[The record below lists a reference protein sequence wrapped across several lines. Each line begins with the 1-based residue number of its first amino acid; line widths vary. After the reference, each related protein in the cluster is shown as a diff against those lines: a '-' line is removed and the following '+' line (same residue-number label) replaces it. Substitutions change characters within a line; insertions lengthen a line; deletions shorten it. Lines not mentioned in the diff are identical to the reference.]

1 MTLDQ
6 LRAIVEVSRAG
17 SFTQA
22 AKSLHRAQSAV
33 TYAIKKLESELNIK
47 ILDRSGYRASF
58 TPAGKTILKKAEQML
73 ELANEVK
80 DISRAFGNGWEPRVN
95 IVVHGILP
103 IDRIMPLLK
112 ESMGLD
118 HPTQISL
125 SMEILSGVTEK
136 INNIQP
142 DLVITPLAG
151 LEVSKNYTASCIGS
165 IRLIPVVSRD
175 HPLSRLNLPVSVKE
189 LRQHIHLIV
198 SDSAVSP
205 KPVDFMLIDADQC
218 WSFPDF
224 YSQLEGIRNGLG
236 FAWMPT
242 YMIEEDLKC
251 NRLAPLIVQGRSV
264 HKFDISIMHRQSP
277 KPGPASRFLVDLL
290 QHSQGILPDV
300 AEDILST
307 YPKSEFL

>member
-6 LRAIVEVSRAG
+6 LRVIVEVSRAG

-22 AKSLHRAQSAV
+22 AKSLHRAQSAI
-33 TYAIKKLESELNIK
+33 TYAIKKLESELDIK

-58 TPAGKTILKKAEQML
+58 TPAGQAILKKAEQML

-80 DISRAFGNGWEPRVN
+80 DISRALGSGWEPRID

-103 IDRIMPLLK
+103 IDRILPLLK

-125 SMEILSGVTEK
+125 SMEILGGVIEK

-151 LEVSKNYTASCIGS
+151 LQMPKNYTASRIGS
-165 IRLIPVVSRD
+165 IRLIPVVSSD
-175 HPLSRLNLPVSVKE
+175 HPLSRLNMPVSVKE
-189 LRQHIHLIV
+189 LRQHIHLVV

-205 KPVDFMLIDADQC
+205 KPLDFMLIDADQC

-224 YSQLEGIRNGLG
+224 YSQLEGIRQGLG

-242 YMIEEDLKC
+242 YMIEDDLKC
-251 NRLAPLIVQGRSV
+251 NHLTPLKMQGQSI
-264 HKFDISIMHRQSP
+264 HKFDISVLHRQTP
-277 KPGPASRFLVDLL
+277 KLGPASRFLVDLL
-290 QHSQGILPDV
+290 QHSPGILPD
-300 AEDILST
+300 ATEYILNA
-307 YPKSEFL
+307 YPKSEIL